1 MGSTELEDVIS
12 DKVPDKG
19 LSCQLKVDPHA
30 LKSTKKKAWL
40 PSFYKKVEV
49 VGWGEKVDVAQ
60 TMYTHVKM
68 INGEKKNKCRS
79 TVRTLV

>member
-49 VGWGEKVDVAQ
+49 VGWGEKGDVAQ
-60 TMYTHVKM
+60 TMYTHVSKCK
-68 INGEKKNKCRS
+68 NDKRRKEKQM
-79 TVRTLV
+79 